1 MNTDH
6 LRAFVLAVDEG
17 TFDSAAALLL
27 ISGSAFSQRI
37 KALEKEVGQVLLT
50 RTIPVRPTES
60 GEQLL
65 RIARQTI
72 LLEDEARR
80 SLGFRGSSPNFR
92 PTITLAVAVNADSLS
107 SWFIRVL
114 QEAATWDDVEIHV
127 HAEDQQHTDELLRN
141 GTVAAAVT
149 ENPAPV
155 SGCRSQPLGTIRY
168 WPVASSELLD
178 RHRGDDGEV
187 DWARVPQIDFSVR
200 DATQRNALARL
211 SATPA
216 VTHLLPS
223 VQAYN
228 AGVGY
233 GLGWGMIPESM
244 LPAGVLEGEH
254 PDLVVISEIGVEDVP
269 LHWQH
274 WTTTTPALDR
284 LSAAVQRSAE
294 RFLNG

>member
-17 TFDSAAALLL
+17 TFEAAAALLR

-50 RTIPVRPTES
+50 RTIPVKPTES

-80 SLGFRGSSPNFR
+80 SLGFRGSSVNFR
-92 PTITLAVAVNADSLS
+92 PTITLAVAINADSLA

-141 GTVAAAVT
+141 GTVSAAVT

-155 SGCRSQPLGTIRY
+155 TGCRAEPLGVIRY
-168 WPVASSELLD
+168 WPVASAELLD
-178 RHRGDDGEV
+178 RHRDEQGAV
-187 DWARVPQIDFSVR
+187 DWQRVPQIDYSIR
-200 DATQRNALARL
+200 DATQRTALSRL
-211 SATPA
+211 GVSTPTI
-216 VTHLLPS
+216 THLLPS

-228 AGVGY
+228 AAVGH
-233 GLGWGMIPESM
+233 GLGWGLIPEFM
-244 LPAGVLEGEH
+244 LPEGVLDGQH
-254 PDLVVISEIGVEDVP
+254 PDLVVISEIGPEDIQ

-274 WTTTTPALDR
+274 WSTTTPALDR
-284 LSAAVQRSAE
+284 LTEAVHRAASRD
-294 RFLNG
+294 LL